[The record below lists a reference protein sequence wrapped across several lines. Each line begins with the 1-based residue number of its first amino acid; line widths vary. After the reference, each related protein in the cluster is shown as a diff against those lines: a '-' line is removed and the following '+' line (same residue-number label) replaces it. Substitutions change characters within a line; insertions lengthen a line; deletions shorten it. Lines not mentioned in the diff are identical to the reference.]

1 MTLSSFHNKHSVVV
15 VLQWEDAQFYQNMS
29 SLAIQVWHLI
39 LVWLNGGVGLYLA
52 REEALIQSQYLQ
64 RFGKL
69 YIVIFNVTLLL

>member
-1 MTLSSFHNKHSVVV
+1 MTLSSFHNKHSVVA
-15 VLQWEDAQFYQNMS
+15 VLQWEEAQSYQNMNS
-29 SLAIQVWHLI
+29 SAIQVWHLI

-52 REEALIQSQYLQ
+52 REEALTQSQYLQ